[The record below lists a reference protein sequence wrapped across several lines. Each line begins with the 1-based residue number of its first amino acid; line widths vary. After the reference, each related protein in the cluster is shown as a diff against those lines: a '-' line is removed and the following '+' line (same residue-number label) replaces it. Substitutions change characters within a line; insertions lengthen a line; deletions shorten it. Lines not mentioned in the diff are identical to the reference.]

1 MSPKLRALCWLVA
14 VIVPLDQLTKY
25 WVATHVPY
33 GGAIEVIDGF
43 FRITHAR
50 NPGAALGLAQGA
62 PIWLFIA
69 LTLVALVMIG
79 SFFRKVAD
87 HDRLSATALGL
98 IVSGALGNLIDR
110 VWHREVIDFLQ
121 FDLKLFI
128 FPDFNVADSA
138 IVIGVALLL
147 LDVVTQETEQSVAG
161 ARGAAG
167 DADATRDAP

>member
-1 MSPKLRALCWLVA
+1 MSPKLRTLCWLVA
-14 VIVPLDQLTKY
+14 VIVPLDQITKY
-25 WVATHVPY
+25 VVAANIPY
-33 GGAIEVIDGF
+33 GSGIDVIDGF

-62 PIWLFIA
+62 PIWVFIG
-69 LTLVALVMIG
+69 LTLVALLMIG
-79 SFFRKVAD
+79 SFFRKVAPT
-87 HDRLSATALGL
+87 DRLSAFALGL
-98 IVSGALGNLIDR
+98 IVSGALGNQIDR

-121 FDLKLFI
+121 FDLQLFV

-161 ARGAAG
+161 PP
-167 DADATRDAP
+167 DPSRDAP

>member
-1 MSPKLRALCWLVA
+1 MSPKLRTLCWLVA

-25 WVATHVPY
+25 WVAANVPY
-33 GGAIEVIDGF
+33 GGAIDVIDGF

-62 PIWLFIA
+62 PIWVFIG
-69 LTLVALVMIG
+69 LTLVALLMIG
-79 SFFRKVAD
+79 SFFRKIPA
-87 HDRLSATALGL
+87 HDRLSAFALGL

-121 FDLKLFI
+121 FDLQLFI

-161 ARGAAG
+161 PPAPAS
-167 DADATRDAP
+167 DADASRDAP